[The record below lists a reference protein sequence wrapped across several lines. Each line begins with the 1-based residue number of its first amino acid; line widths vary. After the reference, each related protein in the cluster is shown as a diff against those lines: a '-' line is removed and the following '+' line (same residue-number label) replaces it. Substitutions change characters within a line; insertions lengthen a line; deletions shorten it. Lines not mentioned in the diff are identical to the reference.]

1 MDRISFR
8 MSRTYIVFS
17 ALVCLLGFMS
27 FFLTRSST
35 PSPIPLRPNNAE
47 PLPSATCSTR
57 APYTSSWASWW
68 HPQRTHGRGSSK
80 FGRGWNLLYH
90 LGGNGPWIEKVDGV
104 VKGGIGVPECR
115 VEQVHMVGLRSIISG
130 FAIIFLG
137 WWGKRCPR
145 TTPVH
150 RAVQRFAVLTQVH
163 RLRCPDMLN
172 AILQRMLEIVR
183 LQPLNLSLDQGA

>member
-1 MDRISFR
+1 

-27 FFLTRSST
+27 FFLTRGSS
-35 PSPIPLRPNNAE
+35 PLPLPLTPNNAE
-47 PLPSATCSTR
+47 PLPPAVCSTR

-104 VKGGIGVPECR
+104 VKGGIGVPEGCR

-130 FAIIFLG
+130 FAIINPE
-137 WWGKRCPR
+137 WWGN
-145 TTPVH
+145 TLSWATPVP
-150 RAVQRFAVLTQVH
+150 RAAVLTLVH

-172 AILQRMLEIVR
+172 AILQRTLEIVR
-183 LQPLNLSLDQGA
+183 HEPLSLSLDQ